1 MVGAGKI
8 VLLWIVGMVARGI
21 DQGDVT
27 GDCMDDFCK
36 QVRVKSGGE
45 I

>member
-1 MVGAGKI
+1 
-8 VLLWIVGMVARGI
+8 MVARGI

-27 GDCMDDFCK
+27 GDCKDDFRK